1 MHSTVTKLLAPLD
14 SISSYEPAGSGG
26 AAGGDEDSASSS
38 IGAGEQA
45 GPGQARSVFSQ
56 AKWFRVVAEDGL
68 AISEGEDPSSG
79 RKELKYA
86 QGELVEALQV
96 RRAGGRPERH
106 RQGGPSPL
114 HLEPRCR
121 RRAPAGA
128 ALHPPCTG
136 TEVGG
141 GGEEG
146 GTAQSTR
153 SVRGLTICPGWR

>member
-106 RQGGPSPL
+106 RQGGPPL
-114 HLEPRCR
+114 STWNH
-121 RRAPAGA
+121 AAGA
-128 ALHPPCTG
+128 APRRVLRCIRRAQALRLEG
-136 TEVGG
+136 VGKKG
-141 GGEEG
+141 ARHRVLVVCG
-146 GTAQSTR
+146 A
-153 SVRGLTICPGWR
+153 